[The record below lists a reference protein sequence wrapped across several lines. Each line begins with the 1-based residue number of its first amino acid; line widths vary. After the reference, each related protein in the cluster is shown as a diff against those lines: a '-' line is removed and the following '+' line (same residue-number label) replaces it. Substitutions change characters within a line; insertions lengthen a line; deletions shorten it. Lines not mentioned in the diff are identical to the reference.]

1 MGSGRGLVRPF
12 FRRLGGLGQVPE
24 HPGRAE
30 ANQPENEEDR
40 RRLVD
45 LFPGLDPA
53 LQHLLRLQG
62 SFRY

>member
-1 MGSGRGLVRPF
+1 M
-12 FRRLGGLGQVPE
+12 GQVPE

-62 SFRY
+62 SFRYQL